1 MTEEEIYAGCRRGD
15 NAARRALYDSY
26 SRQMLAVGM
35 RYVADRA
42 TAEDI
47 LHDVFVNVLC
57 NFDKFTFRG
66 NGSLKAW
73 MNRVMANASLD
84 YLRKNA
90 SFDAVDSDAMENAMA
105 DDSDTDAEA
114 IPPEAIMGV
123 SRELPTGYR
132 TVVNLY
138 TFEGK
143 SHREIA
149 SLLGIN
155 EKSSSSQLSRAKA
168 LLTKRIKEY
177 LNNHTI

>member
-1 MTEEEIYAGCRRGD
+1 
-15 NAARRALYDSY
+15 
-26 SRQMLAVGM
+26 
-35 RYVADRA
+35 
-42 TAEDI
+42 
-47 LHDVFVNVLC
+47 
-57 NFDKFTFRG
+57 
-66 NGSLKAW
+66 
-73 MNRVMANASLD
+73 MANASLD

-105 DDSDTDAEA
+105 DDSDSDAEA
-114 IPPEAIMGV
+114 IPPEAIMGFI
-123 SRELPTGYR
+123 RELPTGYR
-132 TVVNLY
+132 TVFNLY